1 MKSREPATLVAMN
14 DNTSTGA
21 PRGVK
26 LWIAG
31 ARPRTLPAAVVPVAV
46 GGACALEAPDQ
57 VWWRLALALVVSLAL
72 QVGVNYANDYSDGV
86 KGTDEK
92 RVGPLRLVGSGLAS
106 PSTVKRA
113 AFMALGVAGIAGL
126 VLAAETTWWLL
137 LVGAAAMIA
146 AWTYTGGPKPYGYIG
161 LGELFVF
168 IFFGVVAT
176 IGSTFVVIEDVT
188 ATSVLASVA
197 VGLFACALLVI
208 NNLRDIP
215 GDTVAGKRTL
225 AVRLGDTRTRGL
237 FYIELLLAIVVIVIS
252 AVTSNG
258 FALLGILGVLAAFP
272 AVSMV
277 RQGAKG
283 RDLIPVLGAV
293 GRAQLVFGVT
303 YAVGLAIAVA

>member
-1 MKSREPATLVAMN
+1 MAQ
-14 DNTSTGA
+14 GA
-21 PRGVK
+21 PRGLK

-31 ARPRTLPAAVVPVAV
+31 ARPRTLPAAIVPVVV
-46 GGACALEAPDQ
+46 GGACALEADDQ
-57 VWWRLALALVVSLAL
+57 VWWRIALALVVSLAL

-106 PSTVKRA
+106 PSSVKRA
-113 AFMALGVAGIAGL
+113 AFAALFVAGVAGLI
-126 VLAAETTWWLL
+126 LAATTTWWLVV
-137 LVGAAAMIA
+137 VGAFAMLA

-188 ATSVLASVA
+188 TTSVLASVA

-215 GDTVAGKRTL
+215 GDTVAGKKTL
-225 AVRLGDTRTRGL
+225 AVRLGDAHTRTL
-237 FYIELLLAIVVIVIS
+237 YYTELVLAAIVIVVT
-252 AVTSNG
+252 AFTSNG
-258 FALLGILGVLAAFP
+258 FAALGVLGVIAAFP
-272 AVSMV
+272 AVKMV
-277 RQGAKG
+277 RAGAKG
-283 RDLIPVLGAV
+283 RDLIPGLGAV

-303 YAVGLAIAVA
+303 YAAGLILAFT

>member
-1 MKSREPATLVAMN
+1 V
-14 DNTSTGA
+14 
-21 PRGVK
+21 
-26 LWIAG
+26 
-31 ARPRTLPAAVVPVAV
+31 
-46 GGACALEAPDQ
+46 
-57 VWWRLALALVVSLAL
+57 LALVVSLAL

-106 PSTVKRA
+106 PSSVKRA
-113 AFMALGVAGIAGL
+113 AFAALFVAGVAGLI
-126 VLAAETTWWLL
+126 LAVATTWWLL
-137 LVGAAAMIA
+137 VVGAFAMLA

-188 ATSVLASVA
+188 TTSVLASVA

-215 GDTVAGKRTL
+215 GDTVAGKKTL
-225 AVRLGDTRTRGL
+225 AVRLGDAHTRTL
-237 FYIELLLAIVVIVIS
+237 FYAELVLAAIVIVVT
-252 AVTSNG
+252 AFTSNG
-258 FALLGILGVLAAFP
+258 FAALGVLGVIAAFP
-272 AVSMV
+272 AVKMV
-277 RQGAKG
+277 RAGAKG

-303 YAVGLAIAVA
+303 YAAGLILAFT

>member
-1 MKSREPATLVAMN
+1 MN
-14 DNTSTGA
+14 GEMSPTPPQGA
-21 PRGVK
+21 K

-31 ARPRTLPAAVVPVAV
+31 ARPRTLPAAVVPVVV
-46 GGACALEAPDQ
+46 GGACALESDDQ
-57 VWWRLALALVVSLAL
+57 VWWRIVLALVVSLAL

-92 RVGPLRLVGSGLAS
+92 RVGPLRLVGSGFAS
-106 PSTVKRA
+106 PSAVKRA
-113 AFMALGVAGIAGL
+113 AFIALGVAGIAGL
-126 VLAAETTWWLL
+126 VLAATTSWWLL
-137 LVGAAAMIA
+137 LVGATAMAA

-188 ATSVLASVA
+188 ATSVIASVA

-215 GDTVAGKRTL
+215 GDTVAGKKTL
-225 AVRLGDTRTRGL
+225 AVRLGDKRTRVL
-237 FYIELLLAIVVIVIS
+237 FYAELLLA
-252 AVTSNG
+252 AVAIIITAFTSNG
-258 FALLGILGVLAAFP
+258 FAVLGLLGVLAAWP

-277 RQGAKG
+277 RAGVVG

-293 GRAQLVFGVT
+293 GRAQLVFGLT
-303 YAVGLAIAVA
+303 YAVGLAIAFA

>member
-1 MKSREPATLVAMN
+1 MAQ
-14 DNTSTGA
+14 GA
-21 PRGVK
+21 PRGLK

-31 ARPRTLPAAVVPVAV
+31 ARPRTLPAAIVPVVV
-46 GGACALEAPDQ
+46 GGACALEADDQ
-57 VWWRLALALVVSLAL
+57 VWWRIALALVVSLAL

-106 PSTVKRA
+106 PSSVKRA
-113 AFMALGVAGIAGL
+113 AFAALFVAGVAGLI
-126 VLAAETTWWLL
+126 LAATTTWWLVV
-137 LVGAAAMIA
+137 VGAFAMLA

-188 ATSVLASVA
+188 TTSVLASVA

-215 GDTVAGKRTL
+215 GDTVAGKKTL
-225 AVRLGDTRTRGL
+225 AVRLGDAHTRTL
-237 FYIELLLAIVVIVIS
+237 FYTELVLAAIVIVVT
-252 AVTSNG
+252 AFTSNG
-258 FALLGILGVLAAFP
+258 FAALGVLGVIAAFP
-272 AVSMV
+272 AVKMV
-277 RQGAKG
+277 RAGAKG

-303 YAVGLAIAVA
+303 YAAGLILAFT

>member
-1 MKSREPATLVAMN
+1 MNSDSAQNPPSGVA
-14 DNTSTGA
+14 
-21 PRGVK
+21 
-26 LWIAG
+26 LWVAG
-31 ARPRTLPAAVVPVAV
+31 ARPRTLPAAVVPVVV
-46 GGACALEAPDQ
+46 GAACALEADDQ
-57 VWWRLALALVVSLAL
+57 VWWRIALALVVSLSL

-106 PSTVKRA
+106 PSSVKRA
-113 AFMALGVAGIAGL
+113 AFAALGVAGATGL
-126 VLAAETTWWLL
+126 VLAATTTWWLL
-137 LVGAAAMIA
+137 VVGAAAMVA

-176 IGSTFVVIEDVT
+176 VGSTFVVIEDVT
-188 ATSVLASVA
+188 TTSVLASVA

-215 GDTVAGKRTL
+215 GDTVAGKKTL
-225 AVRLGDTRTRGL
+225 AVRLGDARTRAL
-237 FYIELLLAIVVIVIS
+237 FYVELLLAAVVIVIT
-252 AVTSNG
+252 AFTSNG
-258 FALLGILGVLAAFP
+258 FALLGLLGVIAAFP

-277 RQGAKG
+277 RGGAKG

-293 GRAQLVFGVT
+293 GRAQLVFGVS
-303 YAVGLAIAVA
+303 YAVGLALAFA

>member
-1 MKSREPATLVAMN
+1 MN
-14 DNTSTGA
+14 HEMAQSTPQGL
-21 PRGVK
+21 K
-26 LWIAG
+26 LWIVG
-31 ARPRTLPAAVVPVAV
+31 ARPRTLPAAIVPVVV
-46 GGACALEAPDQ
+46 GGACALEADDQ
-57 VWWRLALALVVSLAL
+57 VWWRIVLALVVSLAL

-106 PSTVKRA
+106 PSSVKRA
-113 AFMALGVAGIAGL
+113 AFAALFVAGVAGLI
-126 VLAAETTWWLL
+126 LAVATTWWLL
-137 LVGAAAMIA
+137 VVGAFAMLA

-188 ATSVLASVA
+188 TTSVLASVA

-215 GDTVAGKRTL
+215 GDTVAGKKTL
-225 AVRLGDTRTRGL
+225 AVRLGDARTRTL
-237 FYIELLLAIVVIVIS
+237 FYAELVLAAIVIVVT
-252 AVTSNG
+252 AFTSNG
-258 FALLGILGVLAAFP
+258 FAALGVLGVIAAFP
-272 AVSMV
+272 AVKMV
-277 RQGAKG
+277 RAGAKG

-303 YAVGLAIAVA
+303 YAAGLILAFT

>member
-1 MKSREPATLVAMN
+1 MN
-14 DNTSTGA
+14 GEMSPT
-21 PRGVK
+21 PPQGVK

-31 ARPRTLPAAVVPVAV
+31 ARPRTLPAAVVPVVV
-46 GGACALEAPDQ
+46 GGACALESDDQ
-57 VWWRLALALVVSLAL
+57 AWWRIALALVVSLAL

-106 PSTVKRA
+106 PSAVKRA
-113 AFMALGVAGIAGL
+113 AFIALGVAGIAGL
-126 VLAAETTWWLL
+126 VLAATTSWWLL
-137 LVGAAAMIA
+137 LVGAAAMVA

-188 ATSVLASVA
+188 ATSVIASVA

-215 GDTVAGKRTL
+215 GDTVAGKKTL
-225 AVRLGDTRTRGL
+225 AVRLGDKRTRVL
-237 FYIELLLAIVVIVIS
+237 FYAELLFAAVAIIIT
-252 AVTSNG
+252 AFTSNG
-258 FALLGILGVLAAFP
+258 FALLGLLGVLAAWP

-277 RQGAKG
+277 RAGVVG

-293 GRAQLVFGVT
+293 GRAQLVFGLT
-303 YAVGLAIAVA
+303 YAVGLAIAFA